1 MFKNCRTLEEL
12 KKKYHRLVLLHH
24 PDRGGNLEMMQA
36 VNNAYDVFFPKLKN
50 IHVNAKGE

>member
-12 KKKYHRLVLLHH
+12 KKEYHRLVLLHH

-50 IHVNAKGE
+50 IHVNAKG